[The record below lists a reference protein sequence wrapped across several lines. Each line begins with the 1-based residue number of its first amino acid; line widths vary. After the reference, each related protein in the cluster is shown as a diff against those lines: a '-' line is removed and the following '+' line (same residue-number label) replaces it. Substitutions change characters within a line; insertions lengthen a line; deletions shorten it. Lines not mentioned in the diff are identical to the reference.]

1 MTDTPLPAARLYD
14 PRPCTLGE
22 GPLWHPGRGQLFW
35 FDILSRRLLTRRDDT
50 MQEWTFDG
58 YVSAAGWTGPDS
70 LLIASETAL
79 SLFDLR
85 SGEQEILQEL
95 EADNPLTRS
104 NDGRADPWGGFWIG
118 TMGKELEPGAGAIYR
133 FYRGELRRIFDAIT
147 IPNAISFSP
156 DGHWL
161 YFTDTPTRLIYRQ
174 ALRTADGWPTE
185 RDPEVFID
193 LRAEELNPDGA
204 VVDAQGGLWSAQWG
218 ASRVARYDAQGAF
231 DCAVRLP
238 AQQTSCAAFGGADLS
253 QLFVT
258 SAQDGLDP
266 NAPHE
271 GRTFVTDLSASGF
284 TGQAEHRVL
293 I

>member
-1 MTDTPLPAARLYD
+1 MTDASLPAARLYD
-14 PRPCTLGE
+14 PRPCILGE
-22 GPLWHPGRGQLFW
+22 GPLWHPVRKQLFW
-35 FDILSRRLLTRRDDT
+35 FDILGKRLLTRQGET
-50 MQEWTFDG
+50 AQEWPFDG
-58 YVSAAGWTGPDS
+58 HVSAAGWTGPDS

-85 SGEQEILQEL
+85 SGKQEIVQGL
-95 EADNPLTRS
+95 EADNPATRS

-118 TMGKELEPGAGAIYR
+118 TMGKGLEPGAGAIYR
-133 FYRGELRRIFDAIT
+133 FYRGELRRVFGAIT

-161 YFTDTPTRLIYRQ
+161 YFTDTPTRQIHRQ
-174 ALRTADGWPTE
+174 ALRPADGWPDH
-185 RDPEVFID
+185 RAPEIFID

-218 ASRVARYDAQGAF
+218 AARVARYDAQGQF
-231 DCAVRLP
+231 DRAVALP
-238 AQQTSCAAFGGADLS
+238 ARQSSCPAFGGADLT

-266 NAPHE
+266 EAPDE
-271 GRTFVTDLSASGF
+271 GRTFTADLSATGLS
-284 TGQAEHRVL
+284 GQAEHRVL
-293 I
+293 L